1 MNSPTP
7 SLDPSFISG
16 QRQKLV
22 DERLKL
28 SSAMNRGEDENR
40 LTDLAARG
48 QSDEAEELAQD
59 LTITEN
65 NRILIETLANKRRA
79 IDRALAKIDEGTYG
93 FSDVSGQ
100 PIPLARLLAFP
111 EAIRT
116 TAEESAQQ
124 GKAQPADV

>member
-116 TAEESAQQ
+116 TAEESAQR